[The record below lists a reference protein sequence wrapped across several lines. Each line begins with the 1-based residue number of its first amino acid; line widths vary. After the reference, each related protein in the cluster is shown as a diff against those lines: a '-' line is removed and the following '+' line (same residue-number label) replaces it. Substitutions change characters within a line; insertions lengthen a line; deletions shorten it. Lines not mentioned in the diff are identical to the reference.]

1 MNGFSEK
8 VFLELSMP
16 NDEDSV
22 SDQKRIQSALR
33 DRGFEHVTFPLH
45 ILRALYPMCR
55 NANFRI
61 TVTLVYRETDW
72 VLTAVEPGDQ
82 THMHYGIAVDYGSTT
97 IVMQLIDMRS
107 GTVIDQVKAVNGQT
121 AYGTDILT
129 RITYSLEDPSHMDDL
144 QKVTVDTFQD
154 LLHQLS
160 DRTGINATE
169 CGAMI
174 VSGNTTMIHFLLR
187 LNAWTVFA
195 SPFAPVTAEPGWVW
209 GRELGLDFA
218 GVLYII
224 PAASNYIGGDI
235 VSGLL
240 KVDIHKKEETSLFF
254 DIGTNGELVIG
265 NRDWMIAG
273 AGAAGPALEG
283 YISRY
288 GMRAAPGAI
297 DTVRI
302 AGNELSFTTI
312 EGKRPIGICGSGII
326 DLLAQM
332 LLAGWISM
340 AGDLNPEA
348 SDRIR
353 YLSDEQQ
360 YAAVYATESESDTG
374 EPLFFTQTDIRQYLD
389 TKAAAY
395 TMVDCLLDVA
405 GCSMEEISHCY
416 LSGAFSAHSDLESAI
431 TIGMFPDIPREKYSA
446 YANTSL
452 DGARILLLDRDRLLE
467 LQELTD
473 KIYCIQFASIP
484 DFLIRM
490 QAAKFIPHTDLSRYP
505 SIAKKIN
512 R

>member
-55 NANFRI
+55 NADFRI
-61 TVTLVYRETDW
+61 TVTLVYRETEW
-72 VLTAVEPGDQ
+72 VVTAVEPGDQ
-82 THMHYGIAVDYGSTT
+82 THMHCGIAVDYGSTT

-121 AYGTDILT
+121 VYGTDILT

-235 VSGLL
+235 VSGLVRL
-240 KVDIHKKEETSLFF
+240 GIHRQEETSLFF
-254 DIGTNGELVIG
+254 DIGTNGELALWKDGTLYVTST
-265 NRDWMIAG
+265 
-273 AGAAGPALEG
+273 AAGPAFEG
-283 YISRY
+283 AGIQCGCASVL
-288 GMRAAPGAI
+288 GAI
-297 DTVRI
+297 DRVD
-302 AGNELSFTTI
+302 I
-312 EGKRPIGICGSGII
+312 EGDETVFHTIGEKEAVGLCGSGLI
-326 DLLAQM
+326 DAIAALLELESIDETGAMDDDHPFTETVYLAPADVRAVQLSKAAIFAGIQCLM
-332 LLAGWISM
+332 DAAGCREQDVSTVYLAG
-340 AGDLNPEA
+340 GF
-348 SDRIR
+348 
-353 YLSDEQQ
+353 
-360 YAAVYATESESDTG
+360 G
-374 EPLFFTQTDIRQYLD
+374 
-389 TKAAAY
+389 
-395 TMVDCLLDVA
+395 
-405 GCSMEEISHCY
+405 SHMN
-416 LSGAFSAHSDLESAI
+416 L
-431 TIGMFPDIPREKYSA
+431 YSA
-446 YANTSL
+446 ARIGLLPESFISRVKIIGNAAL
-452 DGARILLLDRDRLLE
+452 DGAAELLLNRE
-467 LQELTD
+467 
-473 KIYCIQFASIP
+473 
-484 DFLIRM
+484 
-490 QAAKFIPHTDLSRYP
+490 AALPTAAQHVSLGGNPKFNNLYMESMLFE
-505 SIAKKIN
+505 
-512 R
+512 